1 MSISG
6 FIAEIT
12 NFYHSNTEIS
22 IALLVVVVGYALY
35 KPKDIGKMLVGIA
48 ILTAVVSVVASL
60 GDTATTSMTA
70 KEKAIHRTDESFKKN
85 Y

>member
-6 FIAEIT
+6 FITDIT

-22 IALLVVVVGYALY
+22 IALAVAVVGYALY
-35 KPKDIGKMLVGIA
+35 KPKDIGKMLVGVA
-48 ILTAVVSVVASL
+48 ILAVLVSVVVSL
-60 GDTATTSMTA
+60 SDTASDSMA
-70 KEKAIHRTDESFKKN
+70 SKEKAIHRTDDSFKKN